1 MKSKN
6 GQFFHL
12 LQTSLLENELVS
24 ESDNICLISQQLLN
38 DTKTTLMCGHSFN
51 YKPLFNEVYNQKYHK
66 VKTEIQHVYF
76 VIKLNVLIVEKYRKV
91 YYLTWKG
98 LDRVNYVNSPQSMVM
113 MCNTCPYTFK
123 SGKRK
128 GQACHKRCV
137 GKYCS
142 KCTYYMKRRKLPKTI
157 INKIVSSQVNI
168 VAKTL
173 QTQSSLCN
181 ATIKTGLRK
190 GLNCRHPAKY
200 NGKCGIHKNKQN

>member
-66 VKTEIQHVYF
+66 VKTEIQCVLRNQ
-76 VIKLNVLIVEKYRKV
+76 IKCPYCRKIQ
-91 YYLTWKG
+91 KG
-98 LDRVNYVNSPQSMVM
+98 ILPHMEGFGRVKYVNSPQSMVM
-113 MCNTCPYTFK
+113 MCNTCAYTFK

-128 GQACHKRCV
+128 GQTCHKRCV
-137 GKYCS
+137 SKYCS
-142 KCTYYMKRRKLPKTI
+142 KCTYYMKRRKLVNATI
-157 INKIVSSQVNI
+157 NEIVSSQVNI
-168 VAKTL
+168 VAKTF
-173 QTQSSLCN
+173 QTQSPLCS